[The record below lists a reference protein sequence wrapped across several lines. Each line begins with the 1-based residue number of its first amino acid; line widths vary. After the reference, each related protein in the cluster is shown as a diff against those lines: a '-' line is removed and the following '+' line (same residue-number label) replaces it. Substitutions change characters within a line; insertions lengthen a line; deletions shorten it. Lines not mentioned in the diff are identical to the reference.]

1 MNTQEILDK
10 YKNITVYGMSTNSSK
25 PANYVPFFMYN
36 KGYEIN
42 AVNPTTEDINGI
54 KSYPSLAEVEGK
66 IEILNVFRASEKC
79 LAVVEEAVERKKAK
93 GDIDVIWLQLG
104 IVNEDA
110 RKLAEENGIE
120 FVQDRCLMQEY
131 KG

>member
-1 MNTQEILDK
+1 MTIQEILDK

-42 AVNPTTEDINGI
+42 GINPSTDNISGI
-54 KSYPSLAEVEGK
+54 KSYPSLADVEGK
-66 IEILNVFRASEKC
+66 IEILNVFRASDKC
-79 LAVVEEAVERKKAK
+79 LAVVEEAVARKKAK

-104 IVNEDA
+104 IANDDA

-120 FVQDRCLMQEY
+120 FVQDKCLMQEY
-131 KG
+131 NK